1 MKILGSNKMPEGE
14 EEEEEKEEEE
24 EQPAHHQQPRTPTH
38 PGTT

>member
-1 MKILGSNKMPEGE
+1 MPEGAE
-14 EEEEEKEEEE
+14 EEEEE